1 MWPIIV
7 DADDLIVEPRISNR
21 LAEAIAID
29 GTKLKFSWAP
39 IDKEELEKMSAIP
52 RRMLS
57 TLIASDSIQ
66 KDMSAANINIDEE
79 ARKWKEEFGESHAQ
93 KIEKWVRD
101 AMPDYEYLKERR
113 MRLTD

>member
-7 DADDLIVEPRISNR
+7 DADYLIVEPRISNR

-29 GTKLKFSWAP
+29 GTKLKFSWAL

-66 KDMSAANINIDEE
+66 KDTSAAILLLSYQDVNIWNV
-79 ARKWKEEFGESHAQ
+79 F
-93 KIEKWVRD
+93 
-101 AMPDYEYLKERR
+101 L
-113 MRLTD
+113 